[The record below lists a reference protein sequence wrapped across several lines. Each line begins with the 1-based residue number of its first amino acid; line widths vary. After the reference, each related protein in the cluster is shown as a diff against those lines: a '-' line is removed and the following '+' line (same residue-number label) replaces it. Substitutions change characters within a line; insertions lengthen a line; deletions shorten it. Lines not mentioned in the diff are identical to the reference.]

1 MGSRLDNIKFI
12 TQPTIKVEGGNVMKV
27 MKISDY
33 KEFSFNEAYFSSI
46 DFNYTKGWKMQLKM
60 NSNLCVPIGEVK
72 FTFVSKD
79 FKYHKTYIIG
89 ENNYGILSIPPKIW
103 YSFKGLSEKTSLIL
117 NISDSEHNEEDIKK
131 INLDE
136 FPLKINL

>member
-1 MGSRLDNIKFI
+1 MDSILDNIKFI
-12 TQPTIKVEGGNVMKV
+12 NQPIIKVEGGNVMKI

-33 KEFSFNEAYFSSI
+33 KEFKFGEVYFSSI
-46 DFNYTKGWKMQLKM
+46 DFNYIKGWKMQLKM
-60 NSNLCVPIGEVK
+60 SSNICVPVGEVK

-79 FKYHKTYIIG
+79 FKYHKTYILG

-117 NISDSEHNEEDIKK
+117 NIADSEHDEKEIKK
-131 INLDE
+131 INLKE
-136 FPLKINL
+136 FPLKLKL

>member
-103 YSFKGLSEKTSLIL
+103 YSFKGLSKKTSLIL

>member
-1 MGSRLDNIKFI
+1 MDSILDNIKF
-12 TQPTIKVEGGNVMKV
+12 TNLPTIKVKGGNVMKI

-60 NSNLCVPIGEVK
+60 SSNICIPIGEVK

-79 FKYHKTYIIG
+79 FKYHKTYILG

-117 NISDSEHNEEDIKK
+117 NISDSEHDEKDIKK
-131 INLDE
+131 INLEE
-136 FPLKINL
+136 FPLKL

>member
-1 MGSRLDNIKFI
+1 MGSILDNIKF
-12 TQPTIKVEGGNVMKV
+12 TNLPTFKVDGGNVMKI
-27 MKISDY
+27 MKMSDY
-33 KEFSFNEAYFSSI
+33 KQFKFGEAYFSSI

-60 NSNLCVPIGEVK
+60 TSNICIPIGEVK

-79 FKYHKTYIIG
+79 FKYHQTYILG

-117 NISDSEHNEEDIKK
+117 NISDSEHDEKDIKK
-131 INLDE
+131 INLEE
-136 FPLKINL
+136 FPLKLKL

>member
-1 MGSRLDNIKFI
+1 MDSILDNIKFI
-12 TQPTIKVEGGNVMKV
+12 NQPIIKVEGGNVMKI

-33 KEFSFNEAYFSSI
+33 KEFKFGEVYFSSI
-46 DFNYTKGWKMQLKM
+46 DFNYIKGWKMQLKM
-60 NSNLCVPIGEVK
+60 SSNICVPIGEVK

-79 FKYHKTYIIG
+79 FKYHKTYILG

-117 NISDSEHNEEDIKK
+117 NMSDSEHNEEDIKK
-131 INLDE
+131 INLEE
-136 FPLKINL
+136 FPLKLKL

>member
-1 MGSRLDNIKFI
+1 MGSILDNIKFI
-12 TQPTIKVEGGNVMKV
+12 NQPTIKVKGGNVMKV

-60 NSNLCVPIGEVK
+60 SSNICIPIGEVK

-79 FKYHKTYIIG
+79 FKYHKTYILG

-117 NISDSEHNEEDIKK
+117 NISNSEHDEKNIKK
-131 INLDE
+131 INLEE
-136 FPLKINL
+136 FPLKLKL

>member
-1 MGSRLDNIKFI
+1 MDSILDNIKFTNLPI
-12 TQPTIKVEGGNVMKV
+12 IKVKGGNVMKI
-27 MKISDY
+27 MKISDH

-60 NSNLCVPIGEVK
+60 SSNICIPIGEVK

-79 FKYHKTYIIG
+79 FKYHKTYILG

-117 NISDSEHNEEDIKK
+117 NISDSEHDEKDIKK
-131 INLDE
+131 INLEE
-136 FPLKINL
+136 FPLKL

>member
-1 MGSRLDNIKFI
+1 MDSILDNIKFI
-12 TQPTIKVEGGNVMKV
+12 NQPTIKVEGGNVMKI

-33 KEFSFNEAYFSSI
+33 KEFKFGEAYFSSI
-46 DFNYTKGWKMQLKM
+46 DFNYIKGWKMQLKM
-60 NSNLCVPIGEVK
+60 SSNICVPEGEVK

-79 FKYHKTYIIG
+79 FKYHKTYILG

-117 NISDSEHNEEDIKK
+117 NISDSEHDEKDIKK
-131 INLDE
+131 INLEE
-136 FPLKINL
+136 FPLKL